1 LLILA
6 ITEIVTAGF
15 GLASAAHEDGPH
27 VLDEWVDAMRQG
39 TVSVAVLVYRGGDG
53 TVSTPLYQLK
63 AEFFK
68 TLGHP
73 ARIRVLELLSER
85 EHAVAEML
93 PEVGIEPAHLSQQLA
108 VLRRANLVVTRK
120 EGSTVYYSLTS
131 PNVAELLR
139 VARTILSGVLA
150 GQAELLAD
158 LQAAQAEGRQ
168 PS

>member
-1 LLILA
+1 M
-6 ITEIVTAGF
+6 TA
-15 GLASAAHEDGPH
+15 
-27 VLDEWVDAMRQG
+27 
-39 TVSVAVLVYRGGDG
+39 
-53 TVSTPLYQLK
+53 PLYQLK

-120 EGSTVYYSLTS
+120 EGSTVYYSLTT
-131 PNVAELLR
+131 PQVAELLR
-139 VARTILSGVLA
+139 VARSILSGVLA

-158 LQAAQAEGRQ
+158 LRAAQDDRGPR
-168 PS
+168 

>member
-1 LLILA
+1 
-6 ITEIVTAGF
+6 
-15 GLASAAHEDGPH
+15 
-27 VLDEWVDAMRQG
+27 M
-39 TVSVAVLVYRGGDG
+39 
-53 TVSTPLYQLK
+53 STPLYQLK

-85 EHAVAEML
+85 EHAVAELL

-108 VLRRANLVVTRK
+108 VLRRANLVRTRK

-131 PNVAELLR
+131 PQIAELLR
-139 VARTILSGVLA
+139 IARTILSGVLA
-150 GQAELLAD
+150 GQAELLAA
-158 LQAAQAEGRQ
+158 LRASQGGGEP